1 MNLGA
6 EKVLVGA
13 IFVMDFLK
21 RSKMLL
27 YKFKEWKPTAD

>member
-1 MNLGA
+1 MNFGA
-6 EKVLVGA
+6 ENVLVGA

-27 YKFKEWKPTAD
+27 YSIKG